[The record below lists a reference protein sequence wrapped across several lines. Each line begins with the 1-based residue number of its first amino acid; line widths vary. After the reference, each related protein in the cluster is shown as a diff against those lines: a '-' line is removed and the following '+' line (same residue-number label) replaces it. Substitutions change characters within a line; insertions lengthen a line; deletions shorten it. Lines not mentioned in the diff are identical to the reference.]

1 MRLQRKSRHQF
12 VRGVCN
18 VLDSVSPQQE
28 FEAMERPVLQ
38 LSFIWQAKENASLRC
53 EQDRPIQKT
62 RREDRGPDPKQG
74 KERGPQLNFG
84 SSFYML
90 FCFCFFFLL
99 SLSLIYE
106 IGLARKAVCFTQGSY
121 SGPQTFLCSIFVG
134 FSLLCLLA
142 TAIMDSFS
150 LF

>member
-106 IGLARKAVCFTQGSY
+106 IGLARKAVCFTWGSQVW
-121 SGPQTFLCSIFVG
+121 GPSFVLFLWAL
-134 FSLLCLLA
+134 SLLCRLA
-142 TAIMDSFS
+142 TAILDSFF
-150 LF
+150 LL